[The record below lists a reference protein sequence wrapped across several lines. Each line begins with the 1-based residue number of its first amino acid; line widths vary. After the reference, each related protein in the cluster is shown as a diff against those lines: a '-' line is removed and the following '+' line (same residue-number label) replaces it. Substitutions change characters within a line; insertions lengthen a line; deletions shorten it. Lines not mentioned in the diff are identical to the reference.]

1 MGNRIQ
7 EGREMTKLH
16 NVIGGLKKKKKKK
29 DDSLSE
35 DDSIDI
41 FCNNACVD
49 IHNQLCDKEVEVD
62 VGELA
67 YLLWRQDNYYI
78 LSEDDAIVSWKKLP
92 DDAKEFWGARAED
105 FNKAISQGKVL
116 KVIE

>member
-1 MGNRIQ
+1 
-7 EGREMTKLH
+7 MTKLH

-49 IHNQLCDKEVEVD
+49 IHNQLCNREVEVD
-62 VGELA
+62 KDWMRTMETVLKRFNEIVNSLECECDSYNGFTCSIHNDRILA
-67 YLLWRQDNYYI
+67 
-78 LSEDDAIVSWKKLP
+78 E
-92 DDAKEFWGARAED
+92 
-105 FNKAISQGKVL
+105 KAIKDLKAIEQGKVL
-116 KVIE
+116 KVKE